1 MTDLYWTTVSTFE
14 RREMYTAE
22 ARAAREP
29 AAAQAPAAVREGA
42 PVRTTREWRRLEQAI
57 LRALEPFEEAYEA
70 VGRALAEMEPLA
82 EGVP

>member
-1 MTDLYWTTVSTFE
+1 MTDLYWTTVGTFE
-14 RREMYTAE
+14 RREMYAAE
-22 ARAAREP
+22 ARARREEP
-29 AAAQAPAAVREGA
+29 AAGPAAVREGA

-70 VGRALAEMEPLA
+70 VGRALAEVEPLP